1 MVPSLWREYTGAGC
15 GCQSG
20 DGGETGS
27 PARNLRKNG
36 SGYSRPGHP
45 GTVGKKGRTQMDEIA
60 HDAEMAGNPFIFAGA
75 KIDLA
80 PISFETIQCKHR

>member
-1 MVPSLWREYTGAGC
+1 MPERDVGVKAAT
-15 GCQSG
+15 
-20 DGGETGS
+20 GGETGS
-27 PARNLRKNG
+27 QAQNLRKNG

-45 GTVGKKGRTQMDEIA
+45 GTAGKKGRTQMDEIA
-60 HDAEMAGNPFIFAGA
+60 RDAEMAGNPFIFAGA